1 MGVKR
6 SIDGVKRCDLRDLRL
21 LLPSLSV
28 LPSLHQLQQRAESSS
43 YPQSQHWFSSLS
55 VLPSLPQPLQQRA
68 ESSSYP
74 QSQHPLLA
82 ADPFNMSA
90 LNAVAADLGAT
101 SSRSPRYVPQ
111 TGSSSISSPMVTSP
125 PPCRLRGGGEE
136 GAPCDRTAV
145 TGSMLSPWGP

>member
-6 SIDGVKRCDLRDLRL
+6 SIDGAKRCDLRNLRL

-28 LPSLHQLQQRAESSS
+28 LPSLHQ
-43 YPQSQHWFSSLS
+43 
-55 VLPSLPQPLQQRA
+55 LQQRA

-125 PPCRLRGGGEE
+125 PPCRLRGGG
-136 GAPCDRTAV
+136 GGGT
-145 TGSMLSPWGP
+145 L